1 VSPNLI
7 RYLCNKNPQ
16 LKTITLKQQF
26 IAELALVTRNIYMS
40 TSEGSKEK
48 LESPIIFWASI
59 GVCIGCSLGV
69 TMKLDSVALIL
80 SGFAG
85 LAIGLGVGYGTKKSQ
100 DKSDEQN

>member
-1 VSPNLI
+1 
-7 RYLCNKNPQ
+7 
-16 LKTITLKQQF
+16 
-26 IAELALVTRNIYMS
+26 MS
-40 TSEGSKEK
+40 TSEGSNEK

-85 LAIGLGVGYGTKKSQ
+85 LAIGLGVGYGTKKTQ